1 MLSEQLAI
9 NRDLTQ
15 KIKAPNNEDE
25 DEDEEDEDEIISS
38 SLISNNDE
46 KNLEIKTETEVDAFI
61 KSYRKYWDEKH
72 QQEKEKE
79 VTEVDYKSNLPAK
92 EGILLNFVTNFLNK

>member
-25 DEDEEDEDEIISS
+25 DEDEEDEDEIIS
-38 SLISNNDE
+38 NNDE
-46 KNLEIKTETEVDAFI
+46 KNLKIKTESEVDAFI

-72 QQEKEKE
+72 QQEKKKE

>member
-25 DEDEEDEDEIISS
+25 DEDEEDEDEIIS
-38 SLISNNDE
+38 NNDE
-46 KNLEIKTETEVDAFI
+46 KNLEIKTESEVDAFI

-79 VTEVDYKSNLPAK
+79 VTKVDYKSNLPAK

>member
-15 KIKAPNNEDE
+15 KIKPSNDE
-25 DEDEEDEDEIISS
+25 DEDVIEEDEDEITLS
-38 SLISNNDE
+38 SLIPNDNK
-46 KNLEIKTETEVDAFI
+46 KNSEIKTESEVDAFI
-61 KSYRKYWDEKH
+61 RSYRKYWDEKH
-72 QQEKEKE
+72 QQEKEKK

-92 EGILLNFVTNFLNK
+92 EGMLLNFVTNFLNK

>member
-25 DEDEEDEDEIISS
+25 DEDEEDEDEDEII
-38 SLISNNDE
+38 LNNDE
-46 KNLEIKTETEVDAFI
+46 KNLEIKTESEVDAFI

-79 VTEVDYKSNLPAK
+79 ITEVDYKSNLLAK